1 MSAAAEVTALDL
13 LAQKFTG
20 WTIWRSDTG
29 RLWAT
34 RHAPITD
41 AQDRAGCVRMVD
53 ADTPADL
60 FKLLVD
66 QNERAARATS

>member
-29 RLWAT
+29 RWWAT
-34 RHAPITD
+34 RHAPITK
-41 AQDRAGCVRMVD
+41 AQDNVGCARTVD

-60 FKLLVD
+60 SKLLVD
-66 QNERAARATS
+66 QNERAARAAS